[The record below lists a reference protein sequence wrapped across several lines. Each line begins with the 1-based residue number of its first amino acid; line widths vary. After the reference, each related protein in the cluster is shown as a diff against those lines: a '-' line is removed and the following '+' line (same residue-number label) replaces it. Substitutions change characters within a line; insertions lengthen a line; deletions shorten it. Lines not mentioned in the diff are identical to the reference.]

1 MNNEGVASFNFVE
14 FFNSLDKKHLK
25 LKKLDVSCNFDAK
38 KHLRT
43 DIESLARLM
52 QISDD
57 LSLKNVSFGKRVD
70 RVSPYNE
77 SIAWDKELTIDR
89 LSLNGSPFYLRKS
102 HTSP

>member
-1 MNNEGVASFNFVE
+1 M
-14 FFNSLDKKHLK
+14 
-25 LKKLDVSCNFDAK
+25 KKLNVRCDFDAK

-43 DIESLARLM
+43 DIESLVRLM

-77 SIAWDKELTIDR
+77 SIAWDEELTIDR
-89 LSLNGSPFYLRKS
+89 LRLNGSPFYLRKS
-102 HTSP
+102 HASP